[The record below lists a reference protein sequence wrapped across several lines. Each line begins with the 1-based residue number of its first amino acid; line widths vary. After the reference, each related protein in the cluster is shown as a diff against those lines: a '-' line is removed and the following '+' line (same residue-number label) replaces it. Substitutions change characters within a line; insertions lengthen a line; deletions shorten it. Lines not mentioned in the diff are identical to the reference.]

1 MGGPEQQPPARIV
14 RAPGR
19 FARRF
24 GMGRQPAPHHP
35 FGDRRGL
42 LAGRRAGKVAQP
54 AEAVDMIGK
63 GRAKV
68 EPSEIDRV
76 DNLLAAAKQEIARA
90 ECLPRPCIA
99 GNIVVGH
106 GQQLERIFAA
116 QLATVDRRL
125 PAEQVEM
132 IGDPL
137 RQRQPLVIRDADEA
151 LALFY
156 SIVRGH
162 GIGRFPGGSG
172 GDAPRVVHPPRSF
185 RILSA

>member
-1 MGGPEQQPPARIV
+1 
-14 RAPGR
+14 
-19 FARRF
+19 
-24 GMGRQPAPHHP
+24 MGRQPAPHHP

-42 LAGRRAGKVAQP
+42 LAGRRAGEVAQP
-54 AEAVDMIGK
+54 AEAVDIVGK

-68 EPSEIDRV
+68 EPGEIDRV
-76 DNLLAAAKQEIARA
+76 DDLLAATEQEIARA
-90 ECLPRPCIA
+90 QRLPRPRIA
-99 GNIVVGH
+99 GNVVVGD
-106 GQQLERIFAA
+106 GQQLERIFTA
-116 QLATVDRRL
+116 QLAAVDRRL
-125 PAEQVEM
+125 PTEQIEM

-137 RQRQPLVIRDADEA
+137 GQRQPLVIRDADEA

-162 GIGRFPGGSG
+162 GISHLSGGSG